1 MDVEA
6 GVEDA
11 GPSVAGPPAGGALSV
26 TKAEWEQIEAVPPH
40 TRRVGL
46 LFQKAAQEM
55 GGGAPPPPQ
64 RRAFDAAL
72 FAAVRDGGGVR
83 APGKPLKKA
92 DQIRAKTLA
101 EVLKADRLRA
111 QAVEDLRSERAPPR
125 LEAYG
130 GRFESYSYALLLW
143 LRALPPVAAAV
154 AAEKA
159 LRFYRERVE
168 AAPPELLGEFAEM
181 ARGRGGD
188 PREAL
193 SAICESEE
201 LLSAAAPLDAEL
213 ALHPEQAEF
222 VSVVRAACAA
232 SAPLLL
238 RYQTPPSGGKT
249 SASALLGAALM
260 AEKQQRRHVIYA
272 CFSRPVRVDVCKH
285 LVAASVPFAIVV
297 GGVASPSYTCF
308 HGKSVKPSS
317 PPPLETEKR
326 ADWSLKLCARCDRFP
341 VVLVCDLL
349 STVCILRHRGTDVLL
364 FDEPTA
370 HLSEALRAQVRDVLR
385 SCPAITVLMS
395 ATVPAF
401 EEVPRFVER
410 FLARHPG
417 AALRTVRTERLP
429 MSVTALDAA
438 GRVRA
443 PHDFGVPLEAVE
455 ASGHLRRFYSPAV
468 LRRLA
473 PADLSFAD
481 LLSYEAVRAACFRC
495 LRAGQAAPADAAASG
510 SADAELQLRL
520 FCCEQAALL
529 PGASLVVMDSPED
542 FVAGALAP
550 LLASVPSLRR
560 LSARNSELS
569 RTRTW
574 PVNAKEREELLR
586 SGFGEA
592 EPERLQWPADC
603 VVNHR
608 EHLAR
613 FHGSAQRLPVKWQR
627 AQLPLPQ
634 SVADTTQTCLVEA
647 ALCGVLQLGSA
658 FGDAAFEA
666 AAQTLAEQARESFV
680 VSGLHLIYGI
690 NLPVERVVVACRP
703 LSHSDMM
710 QLCGRAGRTGRS
722 AKPEV
727 VFLSEA
733 ALRAAMV
740 PGATGVADA
749 SLFELA
755 CGGAAPAS

>member
-1 MDVEA
+1 MGAEA
-6 GVEDA
+6 GGEEAVLA
-11 GPSVAGPPAGGALSV
+11 APPEGGALSV

-46 LFQKAAQEM
+46 LFQRAALELD
-55 GGGAPPPPQ
+55 GAPPPAPR
-64 RRAFDAAL
+64 RRAFDATL
-72 FAAVRDGGGVR
+72 FAAVRDGVSS

-111 QAVEDLRSERAPPR
+111 QAPQDLASERAPPR

-130 GRFESYSYALLLW
+130 GRFESYSYALLGW

-154 AAEKA
+154 AADKA
-159 LRFYRERVE
+159 RRYYLERVA
-168 AAPPELLGEFAEM
+168 AAPPELLAELEEL
-181 ARGRGGD
+181 ASGRGCD

-193 SAICESEE
+193 RAVCEHEE
-201 LLSAAAPLDAEL
+201 LLSTAAPLDAEL
-213 ALHPEQAEF
+213 ALHPEQVEF
-222 VSVVRAACAA
+222 VRVVRAACAA
-232 SAPLLL
+232 STPLLL

-260 AEKQQRRHVIYA
+260 AEKKQRRHVIYA

-317 PPPLETEKR
+317 PPPLEAEKR
-326 ADWSLKLCARCDRFP
+326 AEWSLKLCARCDRFP

-349 STVCILRHRGTDVLL
+349 STACILRHRDTDVLL

-370 HLSEALRAQVRDVLR
+370 HLSETLQAQVRDVLR
-385 SCPAITVLMS
+385 SCPAVTVLMS
-395 ATVPAF
+395 ATVPDF
-401 EEVPRFVER
+401 EEVPRFVGR

-417 AALRTVRTERLP
+417 AELRTVRTSRLP
-429 MSVTALDAA
+429 MSVTALDGA
-438 GRVRA
+438 GRVWA
-443 PHDFGVPLEAVE
+443 PHDFGVPLEVVE

-481 LLSYEAVRAACFRC
+481 LLSYEAVRTACFRC
-495 LRAGQAAPADAAASG
+495 LRSGLTPPADAAD
-510 SADAELQLRL
+510 ADAAAAELQLRL
-520 FCCEQAALL
+520 FCREQATLL
-529 PGASLVVMDSPED
+529 PGASLIVMDSPAD
-542 FVAGALAP
+542 FVADALAP
-550 LLASVPSLRR
+550 LLESVPSLRR
-560 LSARNSELS
+560 LAARNSELS

-586 SGFGEA
+586 SGFGDA

-608 EHLAR
+608 EHVAR

-634 SVADTTQTCLVEA
+634 SVVDTTQTCLVEA

-690 NLPVERVVVACRP
+690 NLPVERVIVACRP

-710 QLCGRAGRTGRS
+710 QLCGRAGRTGRC
-722 AKPEV
+722 AKAEV
-727 VFLSEA
+727 VFLSDA
-733 ALRAAMV
+733 ALKAAMV
-740 PGATGVADA
+740 PGATGGADA

-755 CGGAAPAS
+755 CASAP